1 VNSIFADES
10 LTITTYYPSPYG
22 SYNELSA
29 NKIKVGNTTVPAAAQ
44 SGMIRFENRTIQPAA
59 APSVEGAIYYN
70 RIDKEFK
77 YSDGGVGWK
86 TMGNLVSF
94 TYYCYNTNKDYGEPV
109 CNDAGGSRGYCPVG
123 FEQKKDL
130 GPWGVCRDKNN
141 DFLPWFRPPS
151 ATCGSESNNNQLV
164 GNAYVCAG

>member
-44 SGMIRFENRTIQPAA
+44 SGMIRFENRMIQPAA

-77 YSDGGVGWK
+77 YSDGSSWAALGG
-86 TMGNLVSF
+86 GGG
-94 TYYCYNTNKDYGEPV
+94 CYVDYGLVIGLAVGDP
-109 CNDAGGSRGYCPVG
+109 CGAGFTVKKSAGKWGSCVMPNG
-123 FEQKKDL
+123 L
-130 GPWGVCRDKNN
+130 GSH
-141 DFLPWFRPPS
+141 FRPPS
-151 ATCGSESNNNQLV
+151 GGCLGGWGYAANEIGE
-164 GNAYVCAG
+164 AYVCCQ